1 VITRQATFGDAA
13 RIKELIDLY
22 VPSGTL
28 LPRTQGF
35 IEDHA
40 EHFVVA
46 LEGRD
51 IVGCVHLD
59 EYAPSLAEIR
69 SVAVDPRAQ
78 GRGVGVALVQAAE
91 ALARLRGYHTLF
103 AVSDNDTFF
112 LARGFT
118 KRHIPELDRERSE
131 VSRWKGVYA
140 KDLVA
145 AAASSA
151 P

>member
-1 VITRQATFGDAA
+1 MITRQATFGDAA

-22 VPSGTL
+22 VPAGTL

-40 EHFVVA
+40 ENFMVV
-46 LEGRD
+46 LEGRE
-51 IVGCVHLD
+51 IAGCVHLD

-69 SVAVDPRAQ
+69 SVAVDPRFQ
-78 GRGVGVALVQAAE
+78 RRGVGVALVRAAE
-91 ALARLRGYHTLF
+91 ALARIRGHHTLF

-112 LARGFT
+112 LARGFA

-140 KDLVA
+140 KDLVEA
-145 AAASSA
+145 VA
-151 P
+151 PPAP